1 MENKHLNIT
10 PNGSKKPL
18 IDAFTGYLLLC
29 EKEKLSENS
38 RAALLTDIICSA
50 VELTAEELHEGTLV
64 RAKMAAL
71 LATNESS

>member
-1 MENKHLNIT
+1 M
-10 PNGSKKPL
+10 
-18 IDAFTGYLLLC
+18 LC

-50 VELTAEELHEGTLV
+50 VELTADELREGTLV
-64 RAKMAAL
+64 RAKIAAL